1 MLKMQTDHKLY
12 KNPGSA
18 GGKIFYIS
26 SGESLGQQGID
37 FYYEVIDIV
46 HLALID
52 ISTSCVYTVLRSTHP
67 AHITEKDLSKSRDG
81 VVVYTWFKCR
91 YE

>member
-1 MLKMQTDHKLY
+1 MVKMRTGHKLY

-18 GGKIFYIS
+18 GGMISYIS
-26 SGESLGQQGID
+26 FGESLGQQGTD

-52 ISTSCVYTVLRSTHP
+52 ISTSYTLFSDLAILRTSQERTYP
-67 AHITEKDLSKSRDG
+67 S
-81 VVVYTWFKCR
+81 
-91 YE
+91 